1 MDFLFI
7 YLKFL
12 FTQNI
17 LRYLPTTTENPP
29 DKKSP
34 LAMIPPNKP
43 INTRKAPIESNNI
56 RTIFSFFIPISD
68 IIIYTISEMRTSS
81 RSSNC
86 EWGIFYRSKLTFTA
100 LPKILAGLFSSM
112 I

>member
-68 IIIYTISEMRTSS
+68 IIIYTVSEMRT
-81 RSSNC
+81 
-86 EWGIFYRSKLTFTA
+86 LAAAPTA
-100 LPKILAGLFSSM
+100 NGVFFIGQNLLLPLYLKFLLDYFHQ
-112 I
+112 